1 VTSHHPVRIR
11 LRHADLDVF
20 VEKFAPNVT
29 RGGVFLATRHP
40 QPVGAVVPFEIQL
53 ASGQVVMS
61 GQGKVIWVREFNPAE
76 PGRPHGIGV
85 QFVALDNATKLILAR
100 ILKHKE
106 TLAGVS
112 GPAGSG
118 ARDPAGVAM
127 RPTGAPGD
135 NRSGPT
141 VTLAL
146 PVVDTGVDLAAELG
160 VDPTTLRSLIDR
172 TWMSSARSDDDLSEL
187 LKPESPAQAT
197 LAQALGDLPRFLGS
211 QGPRRRATGRYRTTE
226 ALQPASLAAARD
238 ARGAIPPAVGA
249 SPSDSA
255 VPTER
260 PRTDSDITD
269 MTSVSGS
276 HETGAGSRDPGA
288 DRHLG

>member
-1 VTSHHPVRIR
+1 
-11 LRHADLDVF
+11 
-20 VEKFAPNVT
+20 
-29 RGGVFLATRHP
+29 
-40 QPVGAVVPFEIQL
+40 VVPFEIQL
-53 ASGQVVMS
+53 AGGQVVMS

-85 QFVALDNATKLILAR
+85 QFVALDPPTRPILAR

-106 TLAGVS
+106 ALS

-118 ARDPAGVAM
+118 ARDLAGTTGTTG
-127 RPTGAPGD
+127 PTGAPGE

-141 VTLAL
+141 VILAL

-226 ALQPASLAAARD
+226 ALEPASVAPIRD
-238 ARGAIPPAVGA
+238 ARGASPPGPIAAAA
-249 SPSDSA
+249 SDNA

-276 HETGAGSRDPGA
+276 HETTAASRDPGA
-288 DRHLG
+288 DHHLG

>member
-1 VTSHHPVRIR
+1 MTSHHPVRIR
-11 LRHADLDVF
+11 LRYADLDVF

-40 QPVGAVVPFEIQL
+40 HPVGAVVPFEIQL
-53 ASGQVVMS
+53 AGGQVVMS

-85 QFVALDNATKLILAR
+85 QFVALDTPTKPILAR

-106 TLAGVS
+106 ALAAVG
-112 GPAGSG
+112 GPAGS
-118 ARDPAGVAM
+118 ARDVAGVAT
-127 RPTGAPGD
+127 RPSGAPGD
-135 NRSGPT
+135 NRPGPT

-211 QGPRRRATGRYRTTE
+211 QGTRRRATGRYRTTE
-226 ALQPASLAAARD
+226 ASPELAARD
-238 ARGAIPPAVGA
+238 ARGAIPPAAADALA
-249 SPSDSA
+249 SSSDSA
-255 VPTER
+255 IPTER

-276 HETGAGSRDPGA
+276 HETAAAANRDPGA
-288 DRHLG
+288 DHHLG

>member
-11 LRHADLDVF
+11 LRYADLDVF

-53 ASGQVVMS
+53 AGGQVVMS

-85 QFVALDNATKLILAR
+85 QFVALDNPSKPILAR

-106 TLAGVS
+106 AVAGAS
-112 GPAGSG
+112 GPAGS
-118 ARDPAGVAM
+118 APRDPAGGAT
-127 RPTGAPGD
+127 RPTGLPGE

-146 PVVDTGVDLAAELG
+146 PVIDTGVDLAAELG

-187 LKPESPAQAT
+187 LKPETPAQAT

-211 QGPRRRATGRYRTTE
+211 QGTRRRATGRHRTTE
-226 ALQPASLAAARD
+226 ATPDLAARD
-238 ARGAIPPAVGA
+238 ARGPLPPAA
-249 SPSDSA
+249 DPRTSSDSA
-255 VPTER
+255 VPNER

-269 MTSVSGS
+269 MTSVSG
-276 HETGAGSRDPGA
+276 GASLDPGA
-288 DRHLG
+288 DHHLG